1 MATQQTRKP
10 RGAELTA
17 EQEARVEAI
26 RAQHRTPEAR
36 AEEARVRE
44 TLEREYRE
52 TGTLKVAG
60 DGTTM
65 GDLVSFR
72 RFILSLRRERERL
85 GLSLAD
91 VAERR
96 DRQGGPEPP
105 RERPAAQPHG
115 EYPGPVR
122 ARPRQVPRLGNGRG
136 GRPLKLEP
144 VSPSVAPAPSVG
156 FACWCATT
164 SKLGRLA
171 PLKMKMAACHPSWRT
186 NRQSPRK
193 VWSARVGRPNWCHTD
208 RKRGRSSRS
217 GTLGSSPFFATPAGL
232 HRRQ

>member
-1 MATQQTRKP
+1 METETEIMATEQTRKP

-26 RAQHRTPEAR
+26 RARHRTPEAR

-91 VAERR
+91 VAERAGIDKGALSR
-96 DRQGGPEPP
+96 LENGQQLNPT
-105 RERPAAQPHG
+105 
-115 EYPGPVR
+115 VNTL
-122 ARPRQVPRLGNGRG
+122 ARYAHALG
-136 GRPLKLEP
+136 K
-144 VSPSVAPAPSVG
+144 S
-156 FACWCATT
+156 
-164 SKLGRLA
+164 LA
-171 PLKMKMAACHPSWRT
+171 WGMVEAEGH
-186 NRQSPRK
+186 
-193 VWSARVGRPNWCHTD
+193 
-208 RKRGRSSRS
+208 
-217 GTLGSSPFFATPAGL
+217 
-232 HRRQ
+232 